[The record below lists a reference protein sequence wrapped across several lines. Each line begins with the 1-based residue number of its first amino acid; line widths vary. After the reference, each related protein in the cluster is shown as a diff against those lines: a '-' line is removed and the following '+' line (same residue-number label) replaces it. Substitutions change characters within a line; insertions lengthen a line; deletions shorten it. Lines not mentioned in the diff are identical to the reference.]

1 MTLAWNATG
10 ERPTIEVYDLRGQLV
25 RTISTASRQS
35 SYNLNLPPGLYVLNC
50 PEWGTDAAV
59 KLHITP

>member
-1 MTLAWNATG
+1 LVH
-10 ERPTIEVYDLRGQLV
+10 TINTTSQ
-25 RTISTASRQS
+25 QS
-35 SYNLNLPPGLYVLNC
+35 SYDLNLPPGLYVLNC